1 MENLGL
7 ILKVYLPNT
16 LRLVFSPS
24 SFYGRVSYIECRKLR
39 GRRRVRATF
48 DWEREGRLEDVAVA
62 GGLIPEG
69 GGGTSGVRRGE

>member
-1 MENLGL
+1 M
-7 ILKVYLPNT
+7 
-16 LRLVFSPS
+16 
-24 SFYGRVSYIECRKLR
+24 
-39 GRRRVRATF
+39 RATF